1 MARGRLVHT
10 AFGHRRKDVAR
21 GTILALYYGTGG
33 KYINTNTFFF
43 RINEQDEITDI
54 TFMQKDR
61 KKLIKSKNDLEEI
74 INYGK
79 DTSEHIT
86 IADELF
92 VNYEANTKSSNYY

>member
-1 MARGRLVHT
+1 MKNILIISDGIPGHFNQSRG
-10 AFGHRRKDVAR
+10 VASLLSNR
-21 GTILALYYGTGG
+21 HSSNI
-33 KYINTNTFFF
+33 
-43 RINEQDEITDI
+43 QITDI

-92 VNYEANTKSSNYY
+92 VNYEANTNTRNYY